1 MTEEI
6 TRFKEDDLQRQV
18 EIKYWRKLENR
29 LQYTLIAFI
38 FISLAVLSHVP
49 KHIAAT
55 GVLFYAAFML
65 ILLGI
70 SSIVSIKTHKLVMK
84 DLQIS
89 LDEIKRLTKRL

>member
-18 EIKYWRKLENR
+18 EIKYWRKLEGR

-49 KHIAAT
+49 KHIAAVS
-55 GVLFYAAFML
+55 VLFYAAFML